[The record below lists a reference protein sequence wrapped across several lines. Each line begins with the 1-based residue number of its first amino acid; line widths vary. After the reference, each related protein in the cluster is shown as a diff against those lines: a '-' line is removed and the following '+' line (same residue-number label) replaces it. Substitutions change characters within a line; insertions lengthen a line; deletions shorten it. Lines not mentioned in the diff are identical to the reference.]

1 MFSEDT
7 INYFV
12 YFVVVVKLAYTAIW
26 VYNHY
31 ERLAGKKDEATMKR
45 YERYENALD
54 LIVLLSLG
62 ILLMMM
68 FNPYQPPVVKV
79 HGHLKTSLYL
89 LGFILIFSLH
99 TFWRD
104 VLFKGNQ
111 NQVKKV
117 AKDMYNSSS
126 SSSNNKWH
134 VL

>member
-1 MFSEDT
+1 MFSEDA

-12 YFVVVVKLAYTAIW
+12 YFVVVVKLAYTAMWI
-26 VYNHY
+26 YNHY
-31 ERLAGKKDEATMKR
+31 ERLAGKRDEATMKR

-54 LIVLLSLG
+54 LLVLLSLG

-89 LGFILIFSLH
+89 LGFVLIFSLH

-104 VLFKGNQ
+104 VLFEGD
-111 NQVKKV
+111 
-117 AKDMYNSSS
+117 AKSMKSE
-126 SSSNNKWH
+126 NKWH
-134 VL
+134 IL

>member
-12 YFVVVVKLAYTAIW
+12 YFVVAVKLAYTAMW
-26 VYNHY
+26 MYNHY
-31 ERLAGKKDEATMKR
+31 ERLAGQKDEATMKR

-54 LIVLLSLG
+54 LLVLLSLG

-89 LGFILIFSLH
+89 LGFVLIFSLH
-99 TFWRD
+99 TFWRE
-104 VLFKGNQ
+104 VLFKGDAKTL
-111 NQVKKV
+111 KKEL
-117 AKDMYNSSS
+117 KTE
-126 SSSNNKWH
+126 NKWH
-134 VL
+134 IL